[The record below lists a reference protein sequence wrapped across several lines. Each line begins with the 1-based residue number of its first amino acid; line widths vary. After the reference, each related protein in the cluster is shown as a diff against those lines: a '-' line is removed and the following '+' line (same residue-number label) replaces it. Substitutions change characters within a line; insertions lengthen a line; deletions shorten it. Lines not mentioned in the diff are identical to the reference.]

1 MGEIWSLAGVSEGT
15 IPATIPTLTDASPAA
30 KYPGTEW
37 LPDTS
42 NLLNQPKGL
51 DQLKG
56 NTMDIKQLLSNLPK
70 AEDMSAEDIAK
81 FEGII
86 DDLTNAM
93 KANRMWSTTRD

>member
-1 MGEIWSLAGVSEGT
+1 
-15 IPATIPTLTDASPAA
+15 
-30 KYPGTEW
+30 
-37 LPDTS
+37 
-42 NLLNQPKGL
+42 LNQPKGL

-93 KANRMWSTTRD
+93 KANRM